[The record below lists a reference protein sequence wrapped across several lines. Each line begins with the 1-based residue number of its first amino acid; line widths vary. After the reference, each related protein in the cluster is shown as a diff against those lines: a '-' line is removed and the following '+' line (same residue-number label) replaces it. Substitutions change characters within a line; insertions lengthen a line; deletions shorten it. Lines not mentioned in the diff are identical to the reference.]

1 MKTLRSGVA
10 SSSLAA
16 GLATAAAVTAALGL
30 GAPRTAWAQTDGN
43 GNGGLVAQAP
53 APPPP
58 SPPPVDEG
66 SDHDRVVRR
75 FGVTYFDVTNL
86 PIANQLAPGST
97 PAAGTIT
104 SSNVQAPV
112 IGARYWINRHVGIDG
127 GIGLGFVG
135 GSTEAVV
142 GSTDTTVNKTAT
154 NGFALHAGVPIA
166 FATGRHYAFLLIP
179 NTTIGFTTATFKA
192 PAGSAGPDQD
202 LSGFLFDIGA
212 RVGAE
217 IYFGFI
223 GIPQLALQATVGLS
237 FRRSVF
243 KWSAGGNSASDG
255 TNSFGTNVQADPW
268 SIFKDAV
275 SATYYF

>member
-1 MKTLRSGVA
+1 MKTLRSRVA

-16 GLATAAAVTAALGL
+16 GLASAAAVTVALGL
-30 GAPRTAWAQTDGN
+30 GAPRTAWAQD

-53 APPPP
+53 TPPPP
-58 SPPPVDEG
+58 PPPVDEG

-75 FGVTYFDVTNL
+75 FGVTYFDVTDL

-97 PAAGTIT
+97 PAAGSLT

-112 IGARYWINRHVGIDG
+112 IGARYWINRHVGIDA

-142 GSTDTTVNKTAT
+142 GGTDTSVNKTAT

-192 PAGSAGPDQD
+192 PAPSTAPDQD

-223 GIPQLALQATVGLS
+223 GVPQLALQATVGLS

-243 KWSAGGNSASDG
+243 KWAAGGNSASDG